1 MWLEV
6 NGERREVTDSLSLA
20 ELIEVLNLPPE
31 RIAIELNQY
40 VVRRVDWATTKLS
53 HDDRV
58 EIVHFVGGGSY
69 CQLPIADL
77 MIRSLPAN
85 RQSGIGNSKRPGHRC
100 FRF

>member
-6 NGERREVTDSLSLA
+6 NGERREVTDSLFLA

-31 RIAIELNQY
+31 RIAIELNQN

-69 CQLPIADL
+69 CRLPVTNCQFDD
-77 MIRSLPAN
+77 SFVN
-85 RQSGIGNSKRPGHRC
+85 DQSAIGNWQ
-100 FRF
+100 